1 MLYWCDCILTCKCF
15 LPDSLLA
22 FLLESFLSVVSSVP
36 VSLCGIKLE
45 KYSRKGGELKWK
57 KGKKRLKESA
67 ILFQRS
73 EEVWGCR
80 WLFGWVSGRG
90 WCFVQVRGPQ
100 AVFSNRTFC
109 SYGIILFLT
118 CLGLLNIWIWLVW
131 LQNARFHCILINL
144 NLNSYI
150 WLVATL
156 LDSTSPEK
164 LGYMRIWWK
173 EE

>member
-1 MLYWCDCILTCKCF
+1 MLYWCDCILTRKCF

-57 KGKKRLKESA
+57 KGKKKVERKGHFISKSWGSLGVQMATRVGIRKRLV
-67 ILFQRS
+67 LQM
-73 EEVWGCR
+73 
-80 WLFGWVSGRG
+80 
-90 WCFVQVRGPQ
+90 RGPQ

-131 LQNARFHCILINL
+131 LQNARFHYILINL

-156 LDSTSPEK
+156 LDSTAPEK